1 MSVEP
6 DLTRIVRSWLRTDE
20 HESASRVLNN
30 VLALLDAT
38 PQCRPMRLARRTADM
53 NGYVKLAIAAAA
65 VMVVAVVGF
74 NLLPASGG
82 VGGVIATP
90 IAHA

>member
-20 HESASRVLNN
+20 HESASRVLND

-38 PQCRPMRLARRTADM
+38 PQRRPMRLARRTADM

-65 VMVVAVVGF
+65 VAKQR
-74 NLLPASGG
+74 A
-82 VGGVIATP
+82 IARRGMHEGLTSSP
-90 IAHA
+90 STG